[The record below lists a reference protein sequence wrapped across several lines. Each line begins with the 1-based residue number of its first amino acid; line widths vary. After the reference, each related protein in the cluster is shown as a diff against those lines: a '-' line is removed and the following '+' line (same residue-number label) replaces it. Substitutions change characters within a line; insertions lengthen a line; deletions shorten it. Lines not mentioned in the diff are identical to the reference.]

1 MESIGIR
8 DRIVIQHCAGE
19 QSNRRTIPIE
29 FVILV
34 IASRAGAKIG
44 EVVHEFD
51 GRDPLHIEPALADSD
66 SGNNALLR
74 RQPMAQQNAI
84 VRWGEGCLDRV
95 VNGMGGGS
103 DVLAQIGSSAPRYG
117 SVAAGPSRS
126 AQSAGIGIFS
136 DGVAPT

>member
-8 DRIVIQHCAGE
+8 DRIVIQHRAGE

-51 GRDPLHIEPALADSD
+51 G
-66 SGNNALLR
+66 
-74 RQPMAQQNAI
+74 AI
-84 VRWGEGCLDRV
+84 HFTLNQRLPIRIRGTMPSCGASQWLSR
-95 VNGMGGGS
+95 MR
-103 DVLAQIGSSAPRYG
+103 SSAGGTVASTG
-117 SVAAGPSRS
+117 S
-126 AQSAGIGIFS
+126 
-136 DGVAPT
+136 

>member
-8 DRIVIQHCAGE
+8 DRIVIQHRAGE

-84 VRWGEGCLDRV
+84 VRWGEGCLDGV
-95 VNGMGGGS
+95 VNGMGGQRCACPNRVIRAAVWFGRRWS
-103 DVLAQIGSSAPRYG
+103 KPVSSKR
-117 SVAAGPSRS
+117 RHRHL
-126 AQSAGIGIFS
+126 
-136 DGVAPT
+136 